1 LTAVRLYVIPGS
13 HPARAAE
20 LMLRHKGI
28 EYKRTD
34 LPPVLSRFVVQR
46 VLRFPGD
53 RVPAMKVDGRKVQ
66 GSQDVSREL
75 DALRPEPPLF
85 PADADQRARV
95 EEAERWGDVYFQEIP
110 RKISWWALK
119 RHKSDQASFLRG
131 YRLGLPTGML
141 VATSPPLIRMA
152 MRLND
157 STDEVV
163 QEQIAAIP
171 AALDKVDAWIA
182 EGVIGGA
189 QPNAADFQLA
199 TSLRLL
205 MAFADIEP
213 AIEGRPAGELALR
226 IAPDSPGRI
235 GPAFPN
241 EWLAPLQAGVTGSL
255 KGTSA

>member
-1 LTAVRLYVIPGS
+1 MTSVRLYVIPGS

-34 LPPVLSRFVVQR
+34 LPPVLSRFIVQR

-53 RVPAMKVDGRKVQ
+53 RVPAMKIDGRKVQ
-66 GSQDVSREL
+66 GSQEVSREL

-85 PADADQRARV
+85 PSDPAQRARV
-95 EEAERWGDVYFQEIP
+95 EEAERWGDVSFQEIP

-119 RHKSDQASFLRG
+119 RRKADQASFLEG
-131 YRLGLPTGML
+131 YRLGLPTRVL

-152 MRLND
+152 MRLNN

-163 QEQIAAIP
+163 RAQIAAIP
-171 AALDKVDAWIA
+171 AALDKVDGWIA
-182 EGVIGGA
+182 EGVIGGQ

-199 TSLRLL
+199 TTVRLL

-213 AIEGRPAGELALR
+213 AIEGRPAAQLAMR
-226 IAPDSPGRI
+226 IAPDPPGRI
-235 GPAFPN
+235 GPAFPA
-241 EWLAPLQAGVTGSL
+241 EWLAPLRVATAAS
-255 KGTSA
+255 

>member
-1 LTAVRLYVIPGS
+1 LTGVRLYVIPGS

-34 LPPVLSRFVVQR
+34 LPPILSRFVVQR

-53 RVPAMKVDGRKVQ
+53 RVPAMKIDGRKVQ
-66 GSQDVSREL
+66 GSQEVSREL

-85 PADADQRARV
+85 PADLEQRARV

-119 RHKSDQASFLRG
+119 RRKADQASFLEG
-131 YRLGLPTGML
+131 YRLGLPTRVL
-141 VATSPPLIRMA
+141 VATSGPLIRMG
-152 MRLND
+152 MRLNN

-163 QEQIAAIP
+163 RAQIAAIP
-171 AALDKVDAWIA
+171 EALDKVDGWIA
-182 EGVIGGA
+182 EGLIGGE

-199 TSLRLL
+199 TTVRLL

-213 AIEGRPAGELALR
+213 AIEGRPAGRLATRL
-226 IAPDSPGRI
+226 APDPPGRI
-235 GPAFPN
+235 GPAFPS
-241 EWLAPLQAGVTGSL
+241 EWLAPLRVAASP
-255 KGTSA
+255 S

>member
-1 LTAVRLYVIPGS
+1 LSIRLYVIPGS

-34 LPPVLSRFVVQR
+34 LPPVLSRFIVHR

-66 GSQDVSREL
+66 GSHDVAREL
-75 DALRPEPPLF
+75 DALSPDPPLF
-85 PADADQRARV
+85 PADPALRAQV
-95 EEAERWGDVYFQEIP
+95 EEAERWGDEYLQEIP

-119 RHKSDQASFLRG
+119 RHKSDQASFLEG
-131 YRLGLPTGML
+131 YRLGLPTRVL

-157 STDEVV
+157 STDDVV
-163 QEQIAAIP
+163 RRQIAAIP
-171 AALDKVDAWIA
+171 AALDRIDAWIA
-182 EGVIGGA
+182 EGVIGGE

-199 TSLRLL
+199 TSLSLM

-213 AIEGRPAGELALR
+213 AIVDRPSGELARR
-226 IAPDSPGRI
+226 IAPQPPGHI
-235 GPAFPN
+235 SAAFPA
-241 EWLAPLQAGVTGSL
+241 EWLMPLQAGVTDS
-255 KGTSA
+255 